1 MPQTITFADKSNTL
15 PSVNPVN
22 EVRAE
27 DINDLKN
34 AINFNAGELGSTI
47 SQTST
52 NTTEISDI
60 NNKIDLKQNS
70 DLVLFTDSEITIEY
84 SEYLNV
90 DASDGEKLITLK
102 TAVGVAGV
110 QNNVRKI
117 DDSSNVVKI
126 QTTGGQ
132 TINGKNIIILN
143 YQYSSVTFV
152 SDGANWMIK

>member
-1 MPQTITFADKSNTL
+1 
-15 PSVNPVN
+15 
-22 EVRAE
+22 
-27 DINDLKN
+27 
-34 AINFNAGELGSTI
+34 
-47 SQTST
+47 
-52 NTTEISDI
+52 
-60 NNKIDLKQNS
+60 
-70 DLVLFTDSEITIEY
+70 
-84 SEYLNV
+84 
-90 DASDGEKLITLK
+90 LK